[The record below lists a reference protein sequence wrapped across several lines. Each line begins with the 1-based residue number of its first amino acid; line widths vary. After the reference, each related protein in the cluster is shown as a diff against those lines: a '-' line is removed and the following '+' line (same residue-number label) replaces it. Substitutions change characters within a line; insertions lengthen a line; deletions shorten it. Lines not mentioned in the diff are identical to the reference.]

1 MEGLGQVWDAAK
13 PMFNHVGSEAAV
25 TSLPALPMLM
35 YGYSSQEAE
44 QTPTHSQPIEPL
56 QKELDGRE
64 M

>member
-13 PMFNHVGSEAAV
+13 PMFDHGGSEAAV
-25 TSLPALPMLM
+25 TSLPAIPMWM

-44 QTPTHSQPIEPL
+44 ETPTHCHPIEPL
-56 QKELDGRE
+56 QKESDGRE